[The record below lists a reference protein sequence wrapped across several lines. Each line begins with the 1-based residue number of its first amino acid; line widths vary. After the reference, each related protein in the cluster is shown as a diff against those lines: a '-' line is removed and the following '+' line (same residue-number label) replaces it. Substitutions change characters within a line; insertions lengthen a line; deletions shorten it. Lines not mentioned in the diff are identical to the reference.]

1 MTVDTSDLFD
11 DIRLADRFAL
21 ASEVGAKLAASD
33 APALCQDIWGLDVAW
48 VSRAPTSDEPA
59 PHPEVVLAGGE
70 AGPDQPDVGIAL
82 PEDVLRFAKT
92 HIASCARRPC
102 LGVMRAC
109 REAARSFR
117 ISPPSPDNRKSCGR
131 WKRAATCRAPP
142 PSKLGPNFLTANRF
156 SAGIRLPAP
165 AVACPQA
172 P

>member
-1 MTVDTSDLFD
+1 MTLETSDLFD
-11 DIRLADRFAL
+11 DIRLADRFAF
-21 ASEVGAKLAASD
+21 ASEVGAKPAVSD
-33 APALCQDIWGLDVAW
+33 APTLCQEIWGLDAAW
-48 VSRAPTSDEPA
+48 VSRVPTSVEPA

-70 AGPDQPDVGIAL
+70 AGSDQPDVGIAL

-92 HIASCARRPC
+92 HFASCAPC
-102 LGVMRAC
+102 PRLGVIRAC

-117 ISPPSPDNRKSCGR
+117 VSPLSPTDRKSCGR

-156 SAGIRLPAP
+156 SAGTRLPAA

-172 P
+172 T